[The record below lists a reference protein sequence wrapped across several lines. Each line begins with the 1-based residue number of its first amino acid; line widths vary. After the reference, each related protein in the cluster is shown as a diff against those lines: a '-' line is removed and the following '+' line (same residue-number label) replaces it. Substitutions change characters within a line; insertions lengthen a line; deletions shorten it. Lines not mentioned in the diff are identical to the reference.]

1 MALLKKHIARYRE
14 IIFVFTKH
22 GFGLLLEQLGLY
34 RYLNL
39 TQKRLHVGDN
49 LEHFKL
55 SPGQRLRLSL
65 EELGPTFVKLGQILS
80 TRPDI
85 LPADVIEELKK
96 LQSSVKPF
104 PFSLVKE
111 CIETEFEDCLD
122 RIYPEFEE
130 EPVASASIS
139 QVHRATLATG
149 KQVAVKVQ
157 RPGIEKII
165 EADLDIL
172 KDLAHFIDHHT
183 KYGKLY
189 DLSGMVAEFE
199 TTIKNELDFTK
210 EGENADIFRK
220 NFRYDKGIAVPQ
232 IRWIYTTKRILT
244 MEYIDGIPINDSHAL
259 EQAGIDKRM
268 VAERLAIS
276 ICNQILRDGFFH
288 ADPHP
293 GNIQVLPDGT
303 IVFLDLGMVGR
314 LSAKRKKMLSN
325 FFIGA
330 ASKDSALVVRSMM
343 DMDAVSDPGNLRKFE
358 REVDEIIEKYLTMP
372 MNEIKIDAL
381 LYEIFQ
387 FAFKNQ
393 IRIPQEF
400 ALLAKSLGI
409 LQSLLERLAPDL
421 NALFIAK
428 PIAKKLL
435 RQSFSPEELSR
446 EAKKSAWNYGSLL
459 NRFPSFLLNL
469 MNRLEDK
476 DYSMEVKWKGFSAFQ
491 RRIEKIF
498 NRISL
503 SMVLL
508 AVSII
513 IAGVIIGSGA
523 SANTGSEMYQLNL
536 LILKSG
542 LLLALILLLVLIISI
557 FRSGRR

>member
-1 MALLKKHIARYRE
+1 
-14 IIFVFTKH
+14 
-22 GFGLLLEQLGLY
+22 
-34 RYLNL
+34 
-39 TQKRLHVGDN
+39 
-49 LEHFKL
+49 
-55 SPGQRLRLSL
+55 
-65 EELGPTFVKLGQILS
+65 
-80 TRPDI
+80 
-85 LPADVIEELKK
+85 
-96 LQSSVKPF
+96 
-104 PFSLVKE
+104 
-111 CIETEFEDCLD
+111 
-122 RIYPEFEE
+122 
-130 EPVASASIS
+130 
-139 QVHRATLATG
+139 
-149 KQVAVKVQ
+149 
-157 RPGIEKII
+157 
-165 EADLDIL
+165 
-172 KDLAHFIDHHT
+172 
-183 KYGKLY
+183 
-189 DLSGMVAEFE
+189 
-199 TTIKNELDFTK
+199 TIKNELDFTK